1 MLKAVTNMFFS
12 PKRLCRLLA
21 VAALLALTLTQ
32 PETAWACSCV
42 PPDPPPVAFTN
53 AHAVFVGGVT
63 AINDPTWLART
74 FPFLPIVY
82 SSADP
87 VLVNFQVADSWR
99 GVTTTTVAIRT
110 AASGASC
117 GYTFE
122 VGKQYVVYAY
132 QYSGVLETNIC
143 TRTSEVAL
151 AAADLNYLSTLPTLA
166 LTPTASSPTLFYI
179 VAGLLV
185 AVAVA
190 LLITIWLIRRRLAR
204 ATKQSS

>member
-1 MLKAVTNMFFS
+1 MLTAL
-12 PKRLCRLLA
+12 KRLFRLLA
-21 VAALLALTLTQ
+21 VVILLALMLAQ
-32 PETAWACSCV
+32 PRPASACSCV

-74 FPFLPIVY
+74 LPFLPIVY

-87 VLVNFQVADSWR
+87 VLANFQVGDSWK

-110 AASGASC
+110 AVSGASC
-117 GYTFE
+117 GYTFD

-132 QYSGVLETNIC
+132 QYNGELETSIC

-151 AAADLNYLSTLPTLA
+151 ATADLNYLSTLPKLA

-179 VAGLLV
+179 VVGLLV
-185 AVAVA
+185 AIAVA
-190 LLITIWLIRRRLAR
+190 LLIATWLIRRRLAH
-204 ATKQSS
+204 ATKQST